1 MFQIVIKIL
10 KKEIEN
16 KFLMAIKLKLKKIK
30 LINQIIRII
39 LVMQIKIIKLREKIK
54 SRRK

>member
-30 LINQIIRII
+30 LINQIIRVI

>member
-16 KFLMAIKLKLKKIK
+16 KILMAIKLKLKKIK
-30 LINQIIRII
+30 LIIQIIRVI
-39 LVMQIKIIKLREKIK
+39 LVMLIKIIKLREKIK